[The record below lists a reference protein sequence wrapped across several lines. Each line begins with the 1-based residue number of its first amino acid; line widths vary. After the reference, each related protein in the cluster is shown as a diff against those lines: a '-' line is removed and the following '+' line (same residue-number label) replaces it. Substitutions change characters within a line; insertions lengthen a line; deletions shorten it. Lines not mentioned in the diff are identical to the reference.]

1 MGEVTIGDGASAP
14 RKPSATSSGPG
25 RVLVAVYALFA
36 VAAGSRSVYQIATRF
51 DEAPLPFLL
60 SAFAALVYLVATVAL
75 TRTGRAAY
83 RVALTAV
90 LVELVGVLVVGTFT
104 VLDPGEF
111 PRDTV
116 WSYFG
121 RGYGYV
127 PLVLPVLGLLWLR
140 RVRSSA

>member
-1 MGEVTIGDGASAP
+1 VAEPSTGSDARVP
-14 RKPSATSSGPG
+14 RKPYAMSSGPG

-36 VAAGSRSVYQIATRF
+36 VAAGSRSAYQIATRF
-51 DEAPLPFLL
+51 VEAPVPFLL
-60 SAFAALVYLVATVAL
+60 SALAAVVYLVATIAMIRSG
-75 TRTGRAAY
+75 RTAY
-83 RVALTAV
+83 RVALLAV
-90 LVELVGVLVVGTFT
+90 LVELVGVLVVGTVT
-104 VLDPGEF
+104 VVVPGEF

-121 RGYGYV
+121 RGYGFV